1 MDIRNFRTFKKIV
14 ETGSFSKAAE
24 QLGYAQ
30 STVTFHIQSIE
41 GYYRR
46 PLFNRVGN
54 AVELTD
60 FGQNIVGQ
68 VDALLDAYEAVE
80 GASALDMAPQGSI
93 RIGTP
98 ESLLLYRLYDI
109 IREYK
114 QEYPQVEIV
123 ISIDLCPAIRDK
135 VVKGDLDIGILL
147 QPEYQYNQLNIK
159 LLKKEEMCFVAPPD
173 YTGDDFLPGSS
184 QMVLYTEKEC
194 TYRDVFQNYL
204 QGQKFYPT
212 NVLETGSVEVI
223 KKYIQYGMGISY
235 LPLYTVQEDARQG
248 KLRIKKHDSPVEFY
262 SQVVCH
268 KNKWMSPAVQAFVNM
283 CSERAKGW

>member
-1 MDIRNFRTFKKIV
+1 MDIKNFKTFKKIV

-30 STVTFHIQSIE
+30 STITFHIQSIE

-60 FGQNIVGQ
+60 FGQNIVSQ

-80 GASALDMAPQGSI
+80 GASAIDMAPQGSI

-114 QEYPQVEIV
+114 QTYPQVEIV
-123 ISIDLCPAIRDK
+123 ISIDLCPTIRDK
-135 VVKGDLDIGILL
+135 VLKGELDLGILL
-147 QPEYQYNQLNIK
+147 QPEYQYSQLNTT
-159 LLKKEEMCFVAPPD
+159 LLKKEEMCFVAPKD
-173 YTGDDFLPGSS
+173 YTGDDFLPRGS

-194 TYRDVFQNYL
+194 TYREVFQNYL

-235 LPLYTVQEDARQG
+235 LPLYAVEEDARQG
-248 KLRIKKHDSPVEFY
+248 KLRIKKHDSPVEFFT
-262 SQVVCH
+262 QVVCH
-268 KNKWMSPAVQAFVNM
+268 KSKWLSPAVQAFVKM
-283 CSERAKGW
+283 CGEQAKGW